1 MLVTDLI
8 SAYPMTAVLLAGVL
22 CALLATW
29 AAYGEGKESGFSRGE
44 QEGYDRGYK
53 DGERA
58 HKKEL
63 KQDKEALAA

>member
-22 CALLATW
+22 CALLAAW
-29 AAYGEGKESGFSRGE
+29 AAFGEGKESGFSCGE

-58 HKKEL
+58 RKKEF
-63 KQDKEALAA
+63 KPGKDVLAV